1 MDANFNAEEREVV
14 KLVHYFKKRAE
25 RLIEENKLDANYS
38 ELLQTCDKLVEQ
50 LQVHAGQRAEIL
62 KERDLLQTLVR
73 DNAACP
79 KCNTRDQLKLS
90 GIDTSKEGWKSN
102 KYKCRKCNIEFVWVA
117 PNNPWDMVPYIEK
130 HIFELDSKLQVAD
143 SDVESKLPFQNL
155 LENMK
160 ANLGRLKPIVEAS
173 DKDLKE
179 LEERENEISEVVK
192 KFKKHLQI
200 EKIRMED

>member
-1 MDANFNAEEREVV
+1 MDSNFNAEEREVV

-25 RLIEENKLDANYS
+25 RLIEENKLDAEYNT
-38 ELLQTCDKLVEQ
+38 LLETCDKLVEQ
-50 LQVHAGQRAEIL
+50 LQVHAANRAAIL
-62 KERDLLQTLVR
+62 KERDMLQALVR

-79 KCNTRDQLKLS
+79 KCNTKDQLKLV
-90 GIDTSKEGWKSN
+90 GVDKSKEGWKSN

-130 HIFELDSKLQVAD
+130 HINELDSKLNGTEGD
-143 SDVESKLPFQNL
+143 TESKLPFVNL
-155 LENMK
+155 LESMK
-160 ANLGRLKPIVEAS
+160 ANLGKLKPIVEAS
-173 DKDLKE
+173 DKDMKE
-179 LEERENEISEVVK
+179 LEERETEIEEIVK